1 MQDVTKQ
8 KIWTVSEL
16 NREVKGLFESCFP
29 YGMWITGEASNVT
42 IHRSGHVYLSLKD
55 RKSQISATWFGG
67 ASAARQMGLKNG
79 MQIEAFGMLSVY
91 EPRGTYQ
98 VNLRRLTPKGAGDL
112 QRQFEELKLKLQM
125 QGLFEPDRKKA
136 IPQLPNCV
144 GVITS
149 PTGAALQDFLQIIN
163 RRFNGMHIRIY
174 PAVVQGSPTAQ
185 HIINGI
191 NFFNQTR
198 SCDVIV
204 VTRGGGSMEDLWGF
218 NNEQLAYTIAQSQI
232 PIISAIGHEIDFT
245 IADFVA
251 DLRVPTPSAAA
262 ELVSSHKQELVQ
274 KIGNLKQRA
283 SSSLQLKMLNF
294 RKRLEI
300 VKGSPVFQKPAN
312 MLRIYSQKVDELTMR
327 KDRAMNYILERN
339 KTKLNH
345 LKSTLNAFDPQRVM
359 ERGYSILTDS
369 EGRLIKSIN
378 DVSSKDELRAK
389 VSDGNIE
396 LVVK

>member
-16 NREVKGLFESCFP
+16 NREIKGLFESCFP
-29 YGMWITGEASNVT
+29 YGMWITGEVSNVT

-55 RKSQISATWFGG
+55 SRCQISATWFGG
-67 ASAARQMGLKNG
+67 AATAREMGLKNG
-79 MQIEAFGMLSVY
+79 MQVEAFGMLSIY

-98 VNLRRLTPKGAGDL
+98 INLRRLTPKGAGDL

-125 QGLFEPDRKKA
+125 QGLFEPDRKKP
-136 IPQLPNCV
+136 IPQLPGCV

-163 RRFNGMHIRIY
+163 RRFNGMHIRVY
-174 PAVVQGSPTAQ
+174 PAIVQGAPTAQ
-185 HIINGI
+185 HVINGI
-191 NFFNQTR
+191 NFFNQTK

-218 NNEQLAYTIAQSQI
+218 NNEQLAYTIAQSRI

-274 KIGNLKQRA
+274 KIDNLKQRTL
-283 SSSLQLKMLNF
+283 SSLQLKMLNF
-294 RKRLEI
+294 RRRLAI
-300 VKGSPVFQKPAN
+300 IKGSRVFQEPTN
-312 MLRIYSQKVDELTMR
+312 MLRIYSQKVDELAMR

-339 KTKLNH
+339 KIKLNH
-345 LKSTLNAFDPQRVM
+345 LKSTLNAFDPQRVV
-359 ERGYSILTDS
+359 ERGYSILTNS
-369 EGRLIKSIN
+369 EGKLIRSAE
-378 DVSSKDELRAK
+378 DVKSKDEVKAR